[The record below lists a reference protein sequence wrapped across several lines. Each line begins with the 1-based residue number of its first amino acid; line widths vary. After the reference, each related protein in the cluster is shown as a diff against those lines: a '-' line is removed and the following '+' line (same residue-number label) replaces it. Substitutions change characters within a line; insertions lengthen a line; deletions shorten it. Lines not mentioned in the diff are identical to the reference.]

1 MLPVQPHTAA
11 FRRQAMRISIP
22 TYAAYEQ
29 SVHRVFGPYFVK
41 LDERIETRWGH
52 FRWFLDNAQAETTR
66 ARKAMWKNLS
76 KGQRWHAQRLQ
87 RTRVFCFALIPVSYI
102 AFAALF
108 VFAVGA
114 VVNWAI

>member
-1 MLPVQPHTAA
+1 
-11 FRRQAMRISIP
+11 MRISIP

-29 SVHRVFGPYFVK
+29 SVHRVFGSYFAK
-41 LDERIETRWGH
+41 LDERIEKRWGH
-52 FRWFLDNAQAETTR
+52 FRRFLDNAQAETTR

-76 KGQRWHAQRLQ
+76 KGQRWHAKRLQ
-87 RTRVFCFALIPVSYI
+87 RTQVFCFALIPMSYI

>member
-1 MLPVQPHTAA
+1 
-11 FRRQAMRISIP
+11 MRISIP

-29 SVHRVFGPYFVK
+29 SVHRVFGPYFAK

-52 FRWFLDNAQAETTR
+52 FRRFLDNAQAETTR

-76 KGQRWHAQRLQ
+76 KGQRWHAKRLQ
-87 RTRVFCFALIPVSYI
+87 RTQVFCFALIPVSYI
-102 AFAALF
+102 AFIALF